1 MKSSGVL
8 KEILITEASKTIKYR
23 DCRIVIHK
31 EKGGGYSAHIFD
43 DLGKGFESINK
54 SYPIRDKTQKAARQM
69 AEIVIDGK
77 ISDGYIKNRL

>member
-31 EKGGGYSAHIFD
+31 EKGGYSAYIFD
-43 DLGKGFESINK
+43 DLGTGTSAINK
-54 SYPIRDKTQKAARQM
+54 NNPVFAKTQKRARDM
-69 AEIVIDGK
+69 AESVIDGK
-77 ISDGYIKNRL
+77 ISDGYMKDRD